1 MQHHGNG
8 VSVLW
13 LGLQKSVMVLHLVAL
28 VAADGA

>member
-8 VSVLW
+8 VSFMW
-13 LGLQKSVMVLHLVAL
+13 LGLHKSVMVLHLVTL